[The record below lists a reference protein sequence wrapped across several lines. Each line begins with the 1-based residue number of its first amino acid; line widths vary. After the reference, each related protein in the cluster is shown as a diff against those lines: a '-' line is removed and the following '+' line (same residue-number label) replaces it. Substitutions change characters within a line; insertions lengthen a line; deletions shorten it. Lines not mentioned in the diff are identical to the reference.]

1 LGTDEQAP
9 LYPYDVDKAKRL
21 LSEAGYPD
29 GVTIKAVHTTL
40 TSMQNVIEAVQAQ
53 LKKANINLDI
63 ELVEHATFHQKIRED
78 LSQVVHYQAA
88 RFPVADVYLTQ
99 FYHSRSQ
106 VKTPT
111 AVTNFTHCNLADS
124 EIDAARIETDAA
136 KQKALWKTAQ
146 EKLIRE
152 VCGVPIYEQLQV
164 WAWKDNLDL
173 GYELKGSLNLSPPII
188 EKTRFTK

>member
-1 LGTDEQAP
+1 MRTG
-9 LYPYDVDKAKRL
+9 
-21 LSEAGYPD
+21 S
-29 GVTIKAVHTTL
+29 GVAMAALTVKDIHTTL
-40 TSMQNVIEAVQAQ
+40 PSMQKVIEVVQAQ
-53 LKKANINLDI
+53 LKKANINLDV

-78 LSQVVHYQAA
+78 LSQIVHYQAA

-111 AVTNFTHCNLADS
+111 AVTNFTHCNVADS
-124 EIDAARIETDAA
+124 EIDAARIETDPV

-146 EKLIRE
+146 DKLIRQ
-152 VCGVPIYEQLQV
+152 VCGIPIYEQLQV
-164 WAWKDNLDL
+164 WAWKDSLDL
-173 GYELKGSLNLSPPII
+173 GYVLKGSLNLSPPII